1 MIDIGKDGV
10 TVTMTRGDYFERKVD
25 LFLFLDNELGP
36 PYEPQP
42 GDTIKFALK
51 HDCMTPKR
59 TEFTDERP
67 LVEKDIDPDDL
78 LLILRHEDT
87 AKLHFGNYRYDIKLF
102 RPGKDPDTVIEDAL
116 WKLARDVGGK
126 KCPTD

>member
-1 MIDIGKDGV
+1 MIQIGEDGV

-25 LFLFLDNELGP
+25 LYDAEGQ
-36 PYEPQP
+36 PYTPQE
-42 GDTIKFALK
+42 GDQIKFAMK
-51 HDCMTPKR
+51 HAQMTMGR
-59 TEFTDERP
+59 TEFKDETP
-67 LVEKDIDPDDL
+67 VVEKTLDPHDL